1 MQLADVSDFAF
12 GEGGGLV
19 ALIHGGD
26 VVGFEAQYGRAPL
39 DFSVNTNPFGLSPRA
54 RAALSLAA
62 DRACEYPDPLCRRLR
77 QAIGAQES
85 VPMEWVACGN
95 GAADLI
101 WRLALALHPRRA
113 LVTAPTFSEYETALT
128 FARCAV
134 EHCILRRDRGFLPD
148 EEILGRITEEIDV
161 VFLCNPNNPTGR
173 TMSKDL
179 LRQIVHRCRETGSV
193 LVVDEC
199 FLGFLAEKAE
209 KTMKPHLSEYPNLVI
224 LKAFTKL
231 YGMAG
236 LRLGYCLC
244 ANETLLEDLRRA
256 GQCWPVSVAAE
267 EAGLAALEDRAFVR
281 RTLEFLPGE
290 RERLRTQ
297 LTLRGM
303 DVIPG
308 EANYLLF
315 STKIEN
321 FDQKL
326 AQRGIL
332 IRDCRNYPGL
342 TEGDYRTAVLLLRD
356 NDRLLAAVDEIRR
369 NEP

>member
-1 MQLADVSDFAF
+1 M
-12 GEGGGLV
+12 

-26 VVGFEAQYGRAPL
+26 VVGFAAQYGCAPL

-54 RAALSLAA
+54 RDALSLAA

-77 QAIGAQES
+77 QAIGARES
-85 VPMEWVACGN
+85 VPMEWIACGN

-101 WRLALALHPRRA
+101 WRLALALRPRRA
-113 LVTAPTFSEYETALT
+113 LVTAPTFSEYETALAFT
-128 FARCAV
+128 GCAV
-134 EHCILRRDRGFLPD
+134 EQCMLRRAQGFLPD
-148 EEILGRITEEIDV
+148 DGILSRITEEIDV

-173 TMSKDL
+173 TMSQDL
-179 LRQIVHRCRETGSV
+179 LCRVAHRCRETGSV

-199 FLGFLAEKAE
+199 FLGFLAEEAA
-209 KTMKPHLSEYPNLVI
+209 KTMKPHLKAYPNLVI

-244 ANETLLEDLRRA
+244 SDGALLERLRQA

-267 EAGLAALEDRAFVR
+267 EAGLAALEDRAFVA

-290 RERLRTQ
+290 RERLRAQ

-315 STKIEN
+315 STHIED
-321 FDQKL
+321 FGQKL
-326 AQRGIL
+326 ARRGIL

-342 TEGDYRTAVLLLRD
+342 AEGDYRTAVLLTRD